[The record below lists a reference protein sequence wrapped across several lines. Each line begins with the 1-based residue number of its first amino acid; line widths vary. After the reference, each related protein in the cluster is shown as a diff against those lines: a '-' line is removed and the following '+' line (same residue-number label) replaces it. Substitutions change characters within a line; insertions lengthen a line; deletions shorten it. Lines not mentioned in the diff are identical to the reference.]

1 MTVPKNYSD
10 KDYKEYRTKILK
22 NILKMAFHGGS
33 SSAHLGGA
41 LSMVD
46 IGSVIFKYLLN
57 LSKNN
62 INENDR
68 DYFILSKGHACLAY
82 YSLLSEKGFIN
93 ESDFKTFEK
102 DGSLLLGHPVQ
113 NKKIGIDFSTGS
125 LGIGIGIAVG
135 VALGLRKKKSNN
147 NVYVVLGDGECNEG
161 SVWEALMAASHFKL
175 NNLKIIIDNNN
186 FQQTGKNN
194 DIMNTSSLKKKLEA
208 FNFETFEIDGHNPLL
223 LIEKLSLVSNEKPL
237 AIIAKTIK
245 GKYLSFAEND
255 NKFHHTVLTKNLYD
269 EGVKCIDNL

>member
-1 MTVPKNYSD
+1 MKVPKNYSD

-57 LSKNN
+57 LSKDN
-62 INENDR
+62 INEIDR

-93 ESDFKTFEK
+93 EDDFKTFEK
-102 DGSLLLGHPVQ
+102 NGSLLLGHPVQ
-113 NKKIGIDFSTGS
+113 NKQIGIDFSTGS

-147 NVYVVLGDGECNEG
+147 SVYVVLGDGECNEG

-223 LIEKLSLVSNEKPL
+223 LIEKLSLVSNEKPV

-269 EGVKCIDNL
+269 EGLKCIDNL

>member
-1 MTVPKNYSD
+1 MKIPKNYSD

-57 LSKNN
+57 LSKDN
-62 INENDR
+62 INETDR

-82 YSLLSEKGFIN
+82 YSLLAEKGFIN
-93 ESDFKTFEK
+93 ENNFETFEK

-113 NKKIGIDFSTGS
+113 NQEIGIDFSTGS
-125 LGIGIGIAVG
+125 LGVGVGIAVG
-135 VALGLRKKKSNN
+135 VALGLKKKNSNN
-147 NVYVVLGDGECNEG
+147 SVFVVLGDGECNEG
-161 SVWEALMAASHFKL
+161 SVWEAFMSASHFKL
-175 NNLKIIIDNNN
+175 NNLKIVIDNNS
-186 FQQTGKNN
+186 FQQTGKNI
-194 DIMNTSSLKKKLEA
+194 DIMNTSSLKKKLQA
-208 FNFETFEIDGHNPLL
+208 FNFETFEVDGHNPLAL
-223 LIEKLSLVSNEKPL
+223 FEKLSSNSNESPM

-245 GKYLSFAEND
+245 GKYLPFAEND
-255 NKFHHTVLTKNLYD
+255 NKFHHTILTKSLYD
-269 EGVKCIDNL
+269 EGLKSIDDL